1 LAHSIDPV
9 ADVFIPRHHPYVRP
23 VALVLLILGEAF
35 LLSMRFDSPSSFS
48 QGPWWACLVYRSH
61 LIIRLLLVIP
71 IAIAA
76 FSRFRLLVR
85 IRRAFEIQSLT
96 DDRWPFWLLAHG
108 LALVGFTWLTLLICE
123 GNLAASSLPGAWV
136 LVGVGAG
143 IAVVATWMATLLA
156 PTTWL
161 ALLRRS
167 RKEVLMGF
175 SVAFGVYFLGQYTDL
190 LWDSMAGVTLTIVRM
205 ILGLVTG
212 KFADDPGLKIVS
224 LDGFQVNIAA
234 ACSGL
239 EGIGL
244 ILAFLSVYL
253 WWFRNSMRWPHSLL
267 LLPVGAVVIFL
278 LNSVRIASLVMIGA
292 WASPEVA
299 LGAFHS
305 QAGWLA
311 FLGVSLGLVAATR
324 QSSVFAVEPS
334 VLEPSV
340 GLTPSAAFLFP
351 FLAVLAT
358 SMLTGAF
365 ASSFDR
371 LYGLRVLTGGLALW
385 YFRNEFAGLL
395 RDYWSWTG
403 VATGVIAFGLW
414 VALEP
419 VSAGSGRALALAVGE
434 LPKGQAW
441 AWIALRVI
449 GSVAIVPLVEE
460 LAFRGFLTRRL
471 SSVDFKSIPIGRLYW
486 PTLLISSAAFGILHG
501 RWLAGTLVGV
511 LYGLAL
517 CRKGKLGDAIVAHA
531 VTNGLIATTVL
542 ATGDWTMW
550 T

>member
-9 ADVFIPRHHPYVRP
+9 ADEFIPRHHLYVRP
-23 VALVLLILGEAF
+23 VALVFLILGEAF
-35 LLSMRFDSPSSFS
+35 LISIRFDIPTSFS
-48 QGPWWACLVYRSH
+48 QGPWWAWLVHRSH
-61 LIIRLLLVIP
+61 FIIRLLLVIP
-71 IAIAA
+71 MAIAA
-76 FSRFRLLVR
+76 FSGFRLLVR
-85 IRRAFEIQSLT
+85 IRRAFEIQAIT
-96 DDRWPFWLLAHG
+96 DDRWPHWLLAHG
-108 LALVGFTWLTLLICE
+108 LALAGFTRLSLLICE
-123 GNLAASSLPGAWV
+123 GDLAASSLPGAWV
-136 LVGVGAG
+136 LVWVGTG
-143 IAVVATWMATLLA
+143 IAVVATWMATLLT
-156 PTTWL
+156 PTTWI

-167 RKEVLMGF
+167 RKEVVMGV
-175 SVAFGVYFLGQYTDL
+175 SVAFAACFLGQYTNQ
-190 LWDSMAGVTLTIVRM
+190 LWDSMAGVTLVIVRS
-205 ILGLVTG
+205 ILGLFTV
-212 KFADDPGLKIVS
+212 KFACDPVLMIFS
-224 LDGFQVNIAA
+224 LDGFQVRIAA

-244 ILAFLSVYL
+244 ILAFLSAYL
-253 WWFRNSMRWPHSLL
+253 WWFRNSMRWPQSFL
-267 LLPVGAVVIFL
+267 LLPLGAVVIFL
-278 LNSVRIASLVMIGA
+278 MNSVRIALLIMIGA
-292 WASPEVA
+292 WASPDVA

-324 QSSVFAVEPS
+324 RSSVFAVAPSVSEPS
-334 VLEPSV
+334 ISSN
-340 GLTPSAAFLFP
+340 PSAAFLVP

-358 SMLTGAF
+358 SMLSGTF
-365 ASSFDR
+365 ASGFDR
-371 LYGLRVLTGGLALW
+371 YYGLRVLTGGVALW
-385 YFRNEFAGLL
+385 YFRREFAGLL

-414 VALEP
+414 VTLEP
-419 VSAGSGRALALAVGE
+419 VATGSGRALALAVGE

-471 SSVDFKSIPIGRLYW
+471 SSVDFQSIPIGRLYW
-486 PTLLISSAAFGILHG
+486 PTLLISSAAFGMLHG
-501 RWLAGTLVGV
+501 RWLAGMLVGV

-517 CRKGKLGDAIVAHA
+517 CRRGKLGDAIVAHA